1 MVGDSVIITA
11 RIEDIAEILK
21 LDQFMFAGATLSIKA
36 IDNTSQPP
44 TKEEKGVSKATQ
56 DIKEKFKAILAK
68 RYDANLKLLN
78 LSALAQDPDFVEV
91 GIQTLS
97 SASAAKFFTALMN
110 VCDSMFKNA
119 QEKREAIVSISLA
132 NNGIDDVRNINGVA
146 DTFPHIKNLDIS
158 GNNLAT
164 LKSLQ
169 SWRSKF
175 RGLEN
180 LVLTD
185 NPIIMQVPNYN
196 EEMLKWFPKL
206 QILNNLPVRT
216 AEQVFANSSPIPI
229 GAPDFRDVGQVGE
242 NFIRQ
247 FVSLYDSDR
256 NALLANYYD
265 NQSAFSLA
273 INMSAPRNRDHSTPI
288 PKWSSYTKFS
298 RNLAKVTHTHT
309 RIDRRYIGSAA
320 IQPVWS
326 ELPATRHPDLA
337 QSDKYIIECRP
348 QPGLADPSGQ
358 SVRGVDGLLITIHGE
373 FEEQNPSVADIAL
386 RSFSRTFVLGPG
398 APGGIPIRVVS
409 DMMALRAHS
418 PLVIPPSTV
427 VAQTQPVPVAVP
439 QAQEIPEQQKEL
451 IANQLMEKTGMTLE
465 YTIMCL
471 QETAWNIEQAYAA
484 YEANKVSYQ
493 FERSSHQRNTNII
506 QSKLPPNAFI
516 TGVPR

>member
-11 RIEDIAEILK
+11 RIEDITEIQK
-21 LDQFMFAGATLSIKA
+21 LDQFVFAGATLSIKPIENA
-36 IDNTSQPP
+36 PGG
-44 TKEEKGVSKATQ
+44 EEKGVSKAAQ
-56 DIKEKFKAILAK
+56 DVKEKFKAILAK
-68 RYDANLKLLN
+68 RYDASIKLLN

-97 SASAAKFFTALMN
+97 SASAAKFFIALMSI
-110 VCDSMFKNA
+110 CDSMFKNA
-119 QEKREAIVSISLA
+119 QEKRDAIVSISLA
-132 NNGIDDVRNINGVA
+132 NNGIDDLRNIIAVA
-146 DTFPHIKNLDIS
+146 DTFPHIKNLDLS

-169 SWRSKF
+169 SWKPKF

-180 LVLTD
+180 LVLVD
-185 NPIIMQVPNYN
+185 NPIIMQEPTYN
-196 EEMLKWFPKL
+196 EEVLKWFPKL
-206 QILNNLPVRT
+206 QILNNVPVRT
-216 AEQVFANSSPIPI
+216 PEQVFANSTPIPI

-247 FVSLYDSDR
+247 FIGLYDSDR

-265 NQSAFSLA
+265 NETAFSLA
-273 INMSAPRNRDHSTPI
+273 INMSAPRSRDHPTPI

-309 RIDRRYIGSAA
+309 RIDRRYIGATA

-358 SVRGVDGLLITIHGE
+358 SARGVDGLLITIHGE

-409 DMMALRAHS
+409 DMLALRAHS
-418 PLVIPPSTV
+418 PL
-427 VAQTQPVPVAVP
+427 AVP
-439 QAQEIPEQQKEL
+439 LPATVPQSQAVQVAPPAQPQEISEQGKEL

-484 YEANKVSYQ
+484 YEANKVSHQ
-493 FERSSHQRNTNII
+493 FR
-506 QSKLPPNAFI
+506 
-516 TGVPR
+516 